1 MKITAI
7 DTLVVNAIHRNWIF
21 VKVRTDQ
28 AGLYGWGEA
37 TLEWKTKA
45 VLGAIEDLSGFVIG
59 EDPHRIE
66 HLVQKMQRVSFWPLG
81 SIGLTALSG
90 IEQALWDIKG
100 KALGVP
106 VWQLLGGRVRD
117 RVRVY
122 THLLQARQDRHIV
135 EGDIGAFCDAVQE
148 TVEMGYSAVKLGLV
162 PYNGYDAP
170 LPALRHTEKLANAVR
185 ERVGDTIDIM
195 TDFHG
200 RPDSVQAAKAFID
213 VIAPIRPMFVE
224 EPIQPGDP
232 GALAQLAS
240 LVDCPLATGE
250 RLLTPQEYA
259 ELARLRAVTFV
270 QPDLCHCGGFSGGRR
285 IAAIAEAAS
294 MGIMPHNP
302 MGPVAGAV
310 ALQFAAATPSFVIQE
325 EAVGLAPWFAD
336 ICATSPLDR
345 VDGCWAIPE
354 APGLGIDID
363 EAEAAKHPY
372 APEVIPALQA
382 ILPDGRIA
390 NW

>member
-1 MKITAI
+1 MKITSI
-7 DTLVVNAIHRNWIF
+7 ETVVVNAVHRNWIF
-21 VKVRTDQ
+21 VKVLTDQ
-28 AGLYGWGEA
+28 PGLYGWGEA

-45 VLGAIEDLSGFVIG
+45 VLGAVEDLGVFVIG

-66 HLVQKMQRVSFWPLG
+66 HIVQRMRRFSFWPLG

-117 RVRVY
+117 HVRVY
-122 THLLQARQDRHIV
+122 THLLQGRQDRHIAD
-135 EGDIGAFCDAVQE
+135 GDVSAFCDAVQE
-148 TVEMGYSAVKLGLV
+148 TVELGYSAIKLGLI
-162 PYNGYDAP
+162 PYAGYDAP

-185 ERVGDTIDIM
+185 ERVGDGVDIL

-232 GALAQLAS
+232 AALAELS
-240 LVDCPLATGE
+240 RLVDCPLATGE
-250 RLLTPQEYA
+250 RLLTTQEYA
-259 ELARLRAVTFV
+259 ELARLRAVTYV
-270 QPDLCHCGGFSGGRR
+270 QPDLSHCGGFSGGRR

-294 MGIMPHNP
+294 MGVMPHNP

-325 EAVGLAPWFAD
+325 EAVGLAPWFKD
-336 ICATSPLDR
+336 ICSRFPLDL
-345 VDGCWAIPE
+345 VDGGWAIPD
-354 APGLGIDID
+354 APGLGIEID
-363 EAEAAKHPY
+363 EAEAARHPY
-372 APEVIPALQA
+372 APEIIPALHA